1 MRVVTVEAAGSAMGF
16 NFQFWVKSKRDG
28 PRRRRSS
35 SAAWPRWSPWAPPR
49 TRSMKEDERGEML
62 NAPEPTDTAM
72 ATKGRVTL
80 LLHATS

>member
-1 MRVVTVEAAGSAMGF
+1 
-16 NFQFWVKSKRDG
+16 
-28 PRRRRSS
+28 
-35 SAAWPRWSPWAPPR
+35 
-49 TRSMKEDERGEML
+49 MKEDERGEML